1 MSQDD
6 VLPEPPET
14 PDTPAAPEAPPA
26 LITVETLSAELA
38 QSQEKAAE
46 NWDKFVRTQ
55 AELENLKRRAEK
67 DLQNAHR
74 FAVEKFAREL
84 LSVADSLELGLGVEA
99 QDTEAVEP
107 LREGMSLTLKQL
119 LATLE
124 KFQVVPIDP
133 VGEKFNPER
142 HQAMAMQPTDEA
154 EANTVLKVY
163 QKGYLLSDRLLRP
176 AMVVVAQTIG

>member
-6 VLPEPPET
+6 VLPETPET

-26 LITVETLSAELA
+26 LVTVETLSAELA

-99 QDTEAVEP
+99 QDAEAVEP